1 MHSLDREETVN
12 LLVFLRTPT
21 LTRQLAHLNVGGG
34 VITYGLIAGVFRP
47 FAGLTALTCLKLAS
61 DAGPAGAMSALFEGG
76 PGSMSRLRVFH
87 CTLNMGFNQLG
98 GIGPVEGLLDL
109 RSMAAACPNL
119 QELSLRQCDGVFAQ
133 GVASPAEECRALRAL
148 TCLTSLTLRTDGVWL
163 DSFFD
168 DFASLTQLR
177 ELTLR
182 AVYGEPPAVTWPRL
196 HKLTALTNLQQLEA
210 EPLIKVTPKLP
221 WKYPVAADA
230 PAGPNAD
237 GAPDAD
243 ADAEEESQ
251 PQPALP
257 PGVALHQ
264 LLSEV
269 AGSEVL
275 QRHAAHLISSHR
287 SPMWVKSEDPGW

>member
-1 MHSLDREETVN
+1 
-12 LLVFLRTPT
+12 
-21 LTRQLAHLNVGGG
+21 
-34 VITYGLIAGVFRP
+34 
-47 FAGLTALTCLKLAS
+47 
-61 DAGPAGAMSALFEGG
+61 
-76 PGSMSRLRVFH
+76 
-87 CTLNMGFNQLG
+87 
-98 GIGPVEGLLDL
+98 
-109 RSMAAACPNL
+109 
-119 QELSLRQCDGVFAQ
+119 
-133 GVASPAEECRALRAL
+133 VASPAEECRTLRTL
-148 TCLTSLTLRTDGVWL
+148 TCLTSLALRTDGGWL

-177 ELTLR
+177 ELTLADGTRSR
-182 AVYGEPPAVTWPRL
+182 ALYGDRGDPPVVTWPRL
-196 HKLTALTNLQQLEA
+196 RKLTALTHLQQLEA
-210 EPLIKVTPKLP
+210 DPLIKVTPKLP

-243 ADAEEESQ
+243 ADAEEESH

-269 AGSEVL
+269 AGSEAL

-287 SPMWVKSEDPGW
+287 RAMWVKSEDPGW